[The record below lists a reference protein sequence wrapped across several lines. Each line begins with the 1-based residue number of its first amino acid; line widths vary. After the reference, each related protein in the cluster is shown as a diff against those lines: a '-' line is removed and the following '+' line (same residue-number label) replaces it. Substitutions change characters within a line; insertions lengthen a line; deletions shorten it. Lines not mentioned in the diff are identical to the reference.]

1 MTKGPALSERPRLR
15 KNAQTVISPV
25 TVGGTSPDHPHA
37 TEDLRVSLDGEK
49 VLAEF
54 GKLTGPSL
62 KGQEVRQRRENSS
75 ANERPVFWLGQE
87 PRGTRCVCEAVLR
100 ASPSRPRA
108 LTRSLLEQLGQ
119 AAVFKTRFGPCTKIK
134 SVSLS
139 SEISKRWTPR
149 CQGPRWR
156 GPCRP
161 SPHVL
166 RASSDAPACPGVRRP
181 LPHGLI

>member
-37 TEDLRVSLDGEK
+37 TEDLRVWLDGEK

-75 ANERPVFWLGQE
+75 ANECPVFCWARS
-87 PRGTRCVCEAVLR
+87 PAAHAVCARRSFELR
-100 ASPSRPRA
+100 
-108 LTRSLLEQLGQ
+108 
-119 AAVFKTRFGPCTKIK
+119 
-134 SVSLS
+134 
-139 SEISKRWTPR
+139 
-149 CQGPRWR
+149 
-156 GPCRP
+156 
-161 SPHVL
+161 H
-166 RASSDAPACPGVRRP
+166 PGRE
-181 LPHGLI
+181 L